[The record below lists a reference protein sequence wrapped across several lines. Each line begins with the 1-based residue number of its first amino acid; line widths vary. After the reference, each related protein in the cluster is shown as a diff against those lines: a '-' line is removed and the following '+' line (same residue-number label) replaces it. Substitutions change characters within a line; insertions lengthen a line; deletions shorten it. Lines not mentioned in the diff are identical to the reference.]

1 MSANTENNTA
11 NTARQ
16 WDNGDETTLNFVL
29 KSVIK
34 SESSSAETEAEE
46 L

>member
-16 WDNGDETTLNFVL
+16 WDNGDETSIHFTL
-29 KSVIK
+29 KAYIK
-34 SESSSAETEAEE
+34 SDVTDPETEAEE